1 MRLVAPA
8 VAPSGAAGCG
18 YAWAMQA
25 RRAAP
30 RIVLPVRR
38 SPATAHRDLARLGA
52 HTRLLELQATVGN
65 HTVVQLLRIQ
75 RSPDDSLP
83 WRHDGSTLFEV
94 TASGIHFLVGLRD
107 KPDREKA
114 IRGVIGSIGTRI
126 AADNAVIKDAAF
138 QVTTCFIVPTSTR
151 FALLAGKGALLL
163 APEDANL
170 ETAAHEMGHAV
181 FYYLRNRAGT
191 QEKDASGAAS
201 VRLQVGDIFARLS
214 DTKVTR
220 GKGKDAE
227 ELPAGLWIADPSQ
240 WDPGQKEEHPQADPD
255 EFFASA
261 KAGLQVFPDG
271 FKKAI
276 ARYSKIDP
284 AVAAPARDL
293 VSLLAAVMK
302 GELPMQT
309 LADARQKAASDA
321 LKREKSV
328 GDVEDSVVLS
338 PLLNYLVHPESRPRV
353 KAR

>member
-1 MRLVAPA
+1 MRPA
-8 VAPSGAAGCG
+8 V
-18 YAWAMQA
+18 
-25 RRAAP
+25 
-30 RIVLPVRR
+30 
-38 SPATAHRDLARLGA
+38 

-65 HTVVQLLRIQ
+65 HAVVQLLRIQ

-83 WRHDGSTLFEV
+83 WRHDDSTLFDV
-94 TASGIHFLVGLRD
+94 TASGIHFLVGLPD

-126 AADNAVIKDAAF
+126 AADNTVIKDTAF

-151 FALLAGKGALLL
+151 FALLGGKGALLL
-163 APEDANL
+163 SPEDANL

-181 FYYLRNRAGT
+181 FYYLRNRAET
-191 QEKDASGAAS
+191 REKDAAGAAS
-201 VRLQVGDIFARLS
+201 VRLQVGDLFARLS

-240 WDPGQKEEHPQADPD
+240 WDPGQKEEHPQAHPD

-261 KAGLQVFPDG
+261 KAGVQVFPDG
-271 FKKAI
+271 FKNAI

-284 AVAAPARDL
+284 AVAAPAHDL
-293 VSLLAAVMK
+293 LTLLAAVMK

-309 LADARQKAASDA
+309 LTSARQKAASEA